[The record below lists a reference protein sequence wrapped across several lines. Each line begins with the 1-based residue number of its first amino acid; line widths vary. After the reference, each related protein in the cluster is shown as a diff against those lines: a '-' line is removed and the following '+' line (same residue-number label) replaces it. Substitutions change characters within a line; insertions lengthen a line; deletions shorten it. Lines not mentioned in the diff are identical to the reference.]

1 MPYLVNKV
9 LLDLLDKYHGDLGL
23 LDERWATEKDRKA
36 FSSEQIRTLGEYVD
50 KLHFVKTPRLSQ
62 EFKMRIESRIQELE
76 KHIDPTV
83 ISVLRQRMDSSN
95 G

>member
-1 MPYLVNKV
+1 MTPCPKA
-9 LLDLLDKYHGDLGL
+9 LLDLLDNYNGDLGL
-23 LDERWATEKDRKA
+23 LDERWASGKDRKA
-36 FSSEQIRTLGEYVD
+36 FSSEQIRALGEYVD

-62 EFKMRIESRIQELE
+62 EFKMRIESWIRELE

-83 ISVLRQRMDSSN
+83 ISVLRQRMDSGN